1 MKGRIKFAIFAIL
14 LAQPVLGISRDHQF
28 TEEERQAV
36 LELKELNNEFMNYR
50 LLYRLKNEAF
60 EVAMKMNN
68 DSILLLE
75 GNLDVKGAIEKGEKN
90 LNTLHSIY
98 KRMLMLEG
106 TTDEFKA
113 AQKVEAEIILRVIN
127 LYYTSLKKVTTIY
140 NPSRKF
146 PALF

>member
-1 MKGRIKFAIFAIL
+1 MKGKIKFAVFAIL
-14 LAQPVLGISRDHQF
+14 LAQPVQGISRDHQF

-106 TTDEFKA
+106 TTDEFKS
-113 AQKVEAEIILRVIN
+113 AQKVEAEIILKVIN
-127 LYYTSLKKVTTIY
+127 LYYTTLKKVTTIY

>member
-1 MKGRIKFAIFAIL
+1 MKGKIKFAVFAIL
-14 LAQPVLGISRDHQF
+14 LTQPVRGISRDHQF

-106 TTDEFKA
+106 TTDEFKS
-113 AQKVEAEIILRVIN
+113 AQKVEAEIILKVIN
-127 LYYTSLKKVTTIY
+127 LYYTTLKKVTTIY

>member
-1 MKGRIKFAIFAIL
+1 MKGRIKFAVFAIL
-14 LAQPVLGISRDHQF
+14 LAQPELGISRDHQF

-36 LELKELNNEFMNYR
+36 LELKELNNEFMN
-50 LLYRLKNEAF
+50 YRLKNEAF

-90 LNTLHSIY
+90 INTLHSIY

>member
-1 MKGRIKFAIFAIL
+1 MKGKIKFAVFAIL

-50 LLYRLKNEAF
+50 LKNEAF

-68 DSILLLE
+68 DSILLLK

-98 KRMLMLEG
+98 KQMLMLEG

-127 LYYTSLKKVTTIY
+127 LYYTTLKKVTTIY